1 MKKIAVIN
9 QKGGVGKSTI
19 SVNLSYGLAS
29 KGKKILLVDID
40 PQGHS
45 SMIFISEEESKKNAT
60 IKELFIDQSF
70 EIGNTIS
77 RAMIENKKVS
87 NLDVIPSDIRFAR
100 VAEQVYSRIHKEK
113 ILHNHFKKLDYD
125 YIIFD
130 CPPNLGVITINA
142 IYTADLI
149 LVPVNY
155 DKGALDGMADL
166 INTIRAVKEEEDC
179 PFLVL
184 QNMFDSR
191 NKQTNIYIDSQLE
204 PFSTKLLKTKIRK
217 SESLNQARIAGEPVY
232 TYDPQSNGVA
242 DYEALV
248 KELGSHV

>member
-19 SVNLSYGLAS
+19 SVNLSYGLAK
-29 KGKKILLVDID
+29 KGKRILLVDID

-45 SMIFISEEESKKNAT
+45 SMIFISEDKKKKDAT

-70 EIGNTIS
+70 DISNTILS
-77 RAMIENKKVS
+77 AEVEDKPVK
-87 NLDVIPSDIRFAR
+87 NLDVISSDIHFAR

-113 ILHNHFKKLDYD
+113 ILHNHFKKVDYD
-125 YIIFD
+125 YVIMD

-166 INTIRAVKEEEDC
+166 INTIKAVKETEDC
-179 PFLVL
+179 PYLVL

-191 NKQTNIYIDSQLE
+191 NKQTNTYIDAQLE
-204 PFSTKLLKTKIRK
+204 PFSKKLLTTKIRK
-217 SESLNQARIAGEPVY
+217 SESLNQSRIVGEPVY

-242 DYEALV
+242 DYEALAE
-248 KELGSHV
+248 ELIKNG

>member
-19 SVNLSYGLAS
+19 SVNLSYGLAK
-29 KGKKILLVDID
+29 KGKRVLLVDID

-45 SMIFISEEESKKNAT
+45 SMIFISEDTKKKDAT

-70 EIGNTIS
+70 DISNTIIN
-77 RAMIENKKVS
+77 AEVEGKPVK
-87 NLDVIPSDIRFAR
+87 NLDVISSDIHFAR

-113 ILHNHFKKLDYD
+113 ILHNHFKKVAYD
-125 YIIFD
+125 YVIMD

-166 INTIRAVKEEEDC
+166 INTIKAVKETEDC
-179 PFLVL
+179 PYLVL

-191 NKQTNIYIDSQLE
+191 NKQTNTYIDAQLE
-204 PFSTKLLKTKIRK
+204 PFSKKLLTTKIRK
-217 SESLNQARIAGEPVY
+217 SESLNQSRIAGEPVY
-232 TYDPQSNGVA
+232 TYDPQSNGVI
-242 DYEALV
+242 DYEALAE
-248 KELGSHV
+248 ELITNG